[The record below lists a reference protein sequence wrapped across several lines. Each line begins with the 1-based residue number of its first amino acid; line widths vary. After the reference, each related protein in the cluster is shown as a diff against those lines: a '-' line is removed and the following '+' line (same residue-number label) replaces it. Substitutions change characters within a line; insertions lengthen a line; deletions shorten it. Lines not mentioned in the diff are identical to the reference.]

1 MAIAR
6 RLPDWGWL
14 LLIGLLAQFF
24 WFWRLPEPTHMDAYY
39 YLTNGIR
46 LAEGHG
52 FTEEVIWQFL
62 DEPAGLPTP
71 SHSYWM
77 PLPSMLA
84 ALGWLISPT
93 YRAAQLPFYLLTA
106 TLPLLSF
113 AIANWLWRDRQ
124 LAWLAGL
131 LTAAGGFYASVW
143 NQPETFAPF
152 AWAGGLALWY
162 LALARTGDQRRHWF
176 GAGLLAALAHL
187 SRADGLLF
195 LGIGGL
201 LLWPR
206 RWDRQTLLA
215 QVQSGLFLLVGYLLL
230 MGPWLLRNWRALGRP
245 LTTAGSQTLFL
256 TNYDDLFAYG
266 RQFSLAE
273 YLAWGGGNILSSKL
287 AGLST
292 ALQTFIAIC
301 GLVFLTPLI
310 IVAWRQLW
318 RNAETRV
325 RILPLTLYT
334 VLLFVAMSLFFTF
347 PGMRGGLFHSTTAI
361 WPWLMALAPAGL
373 RQSIQWI
380 AARRPSWQPATA
392 WRVFAPA
399 LVVLALALTVAA
411 GGLRG
416 Q

>member
-1 MAIAR
+1 M
-6 RLPDWGWL
+6 L
-14 LLIGLLAQFF
+14 
-24 WFWRLPEPTHMDAYY
+24 
-39 YLTNGIR
+39 
-46 LAEGHG
+46 
-52 FTEEVIWQFL
+52 
-62 DEPAGLPTP
+62 
-71 SHSYWM
+71 
-77 PLPSMLA
+77 PLPGPA
-84 ALGWLISPT
+84 
-93 YRAAQLPFYLLTA
+93 
-106 TLPLLSF
+106 
-113 AIANWLWRDRQ
+113 
-124 LAWLAGL
+124 
-131 LTAAGGFYASVW
+131 VC
-143 NQPETFAPF
+143 
-152 AWAGGLALWY
+152 LWY

-416 Q
+416 QQDEVVSDITRSWLNGYRPGLLSSCGTRPAFITTPATRPFPSPTSRWLSYPRRGPAVWSDLSDPGRKPSGAPD

>member
-162 LALARTGDQRRHWF
+162 LALARTGGQRRHWF

-361 WPWLMALAPAGL
+361 
-373 RQSIQWI
+373 
-380 AARRPSWQPATA
+380 
-392 WRVFAPA
+392 
-399 LVVLALALTVAA
+399 
-411 GGLRG
+411 
-416 Q
+416 